1 VDFDDAV
8 IDTGGEAAKLSF
20 THYEPL
26 AVNLYEEA
34 ALEHDK
40 YLVALR
46 MVMRRWVGPRTLRVV
61 VPDLQFVGF
70 EADFVG
76 RCVAGK
82 ESGESG
88 EISVMIFRHS
98 Y

>member
-1 VDFDDAV
+1 M
-8 IDTGGEAAKLSF
+8 IDTGRKAAKLAL

-34 ALEHDK
+34 ALEHNE

-61 VPDLQFVGF
+61 VPDLQLVGF

-82 ESGESG
+82 KSGESG
-88 EISVMIFRHS
+88 EVLVVIFRHG